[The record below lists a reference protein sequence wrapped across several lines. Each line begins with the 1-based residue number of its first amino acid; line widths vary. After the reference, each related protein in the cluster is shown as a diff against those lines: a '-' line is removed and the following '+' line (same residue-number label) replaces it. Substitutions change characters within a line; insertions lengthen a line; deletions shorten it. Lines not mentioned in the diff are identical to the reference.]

1 MNIEMA
7 NRLADLRKQH
17 GYSQEEL
24 AAKLGVSRQAVSKWE
39 CGESSPDTDN
49 IIALAQLYG
58 MSIDDLLGNPVKKEE
73 EKQPDPEPE
82 AVDAEVVDE
91 HEWKHIHPDDDHDDD
106 DDDDD
111 DDDQYPKGKGVHIRV
126 SYALTNGAGFFI
138 AAIAYLLMG
147 FFWLGPTGCLG
158 WSVGWI
164 SFLIAILV
172 ADVIKCIRKRSF
184 HSFSYPV
191 LVVAVYCGMGII
203 GGAYGINLWHPYW
216 FLFITIPIYYIVA
229 DAIDKK

>member
-1 MNIEMA
+1 MNLEMA
-7 NRLADLRKQH
+7 NRLAELRKQH

-49 IIALAQLYG
+49 LIALAQLYQ
-58 MSIDDLLGNPVKKEE
+58 MSIDELLGNPVKT
-73 EKQPDPEPE
+73 EKAKDPEPE
-82 AVDAEVVDE
+82 VVDAEVVDE
-91 HEWKHIHPDDDHDDD
+91 EDKFHCDDD

-111 DDDQYPKGKGVHIRV
+111 DDNEEDRFPKGKGAHVRV
-126 SYALTNGAGFFI
+126 AYALTNGAGFFI

-147 FFWLGPTGCLG
+147 FFWHGPTGNLG
-158 WSVGWI
+158 WSVGWN

-184 HSFSYPV
+184 HSFAYPV
-191 LVVAVYCGMGII
+191 LVVAVYCCMGII

>member
-1 MNIEMA
+1 MNLEMA
-7 NRLADLRKQH
+7 NRLAELRKQH

-49 IIALAQLYG
+49 LIALAKLYQ
-58 MSIDDLLGNPVKKEE
+58 MSIDELLGNPVKT
-73 EKQPDPEPE
+73 EKDKDAEPE
-82 AVDAEVVDE
+82 VVDAEVVDE
-91 HEWKHIHPDDDHDDD
+91 KDAFRHDDD
-106 DDDDD
+106 DDDE
-111 DDDQYPKGKGVHIRV
+111 DDQFPTGKGVHIRV